1 MLFTTVRGGS
11 FPSRG
16 FSSMPVR
23 YCIALLVT
31 VLAALFL
38 APGLCRAQS
47 ARPAESA
54 VTVALNANDNPTP
67 HAAGN
72 DAGTGKQKN
81 GFWAWLWNSMTDE
94 AHITVGY
101 GILETDLKINRKSDG
116 ASATMVQ
123 RDTSA
128 IFLSYSTASSFFK
141 DSNFGYT
148 FMVNYVNF
156 DMGEQE
162 ISRNE
167 FVNLGTHI
175 SGQMIY
181 AVPTLFY
188 QWGEHRYKGKFVRL
202 GVGAG
207 LGAAT
212 YSGTVQLSG
221 SQIPG
226 EIIYTANKSYAPRLA
241 LSDFLEARWHHFGLV
256 VTYAAPRIYGDT
268 YDMKISNFSVNVGYT
283 YYF

>member
-1 MLFTTVRGGS
+1 
-11 FPSRG
+11 
-16 FSSMPVR
+16 MPVR
-23 YCIALLVT
+23 CCIALIVT
-31 VLAALFL
+31 VLPVLFL
-38 APGLCRAQS
+38 APGLSRAQS
-47 ARPAESA
+47 DLLEESA
-54 VTVALNANDNPTP
+54 VTVSLNANDNPTP

-72 DAGTGKQKN
+72 DAETGKQEN
-81 GFWAWLWNSMTDE
+81 GFWAWLWNSVTDE

-116 ASATMVQ
+116 ASATMAQ

-141 DSNFGYT
+141 DSNFGYS

-226 EIIYTANKSYAPRLA
+226 EIVYTANKSYAPRLA
-241 LSDFLEARWHHFGLV
+241 LSDFLEARWHHFGIV

-268 YDMKISNFSVNVGYT
+268 YDIKVSNFSVNIGYT